1 MRHTPVAVAL
11 ALLLTVG
18 LTAAPAAAAGSAD
31 ADVDAAVTA
40 DVDAEEVVEAYNEH
54 VDEAPDVVRDRFAD
68 ERVALVVE
76 RGGEPDVEYT
86 AVTDGDAR
94 VVSLEDGSDD
104 PTVRVTTDEATVDEI
119 AGADD
124 EVDAALDA
132 YHEDRVEV
140 EGVGIT
146 NTVVVGATEVGYAV
160 ASELG
165 LL

>member
-1 MRHTPVAVAL
+1 MAL

-18 LTAAPAAAAGSAD
+18 LTAAPAAAAGGSAD
-31 ADVDAAVTA
+31 ADVDTDVNA

-68 ERVALVVE
+68 ERVALIVE
-76 RGGEPDVEYT
+76 RSGEPDVEYT
-86 AVTDGDAR
+86 AVTDEDAR
-94 VVSLEDGSDD
+94 VVSLEEGADD

-119 AGADD
+119 ASSED

-132 YHEDRVEV
+132 YHSDRVEV

-160 ASELG
+160 ASKLG